1 MAQVTSTLQDEAADL
16 AASGKSPKSILTGKM
31 MGATSGAQWNAPLQG
46 GKVVGDVTFGGT
58 RELDFDK
65 HSERAFKAEA
75 SLRSAVKRGY
85 EDPQGVIKGLNPS
98 FLEAYPMF
106 MQTPQ
111 QRTDPAFAAL
121 QEQVA
126 ILSAEL
132 GKNFTS
138 AGPNNTAPSLTP
150 FDLEA
155 PSHLIYWFETPLRS
169 KIAREPGKG
178 TSHRTKVITGVSG
191 SQTGG
196 ADGNIIDISTSEITS
211 FASWPGSLPSSGLQ
225 AGDDVNINYKF
236 MGLTESLSWL
246 AQFAGVGFE
255 DISAL
260 ANLVLMQEFQF
271 GEEYLN
277 IAGTATALN
286 APTHAC
292 TARDAATGETAIS
305 GVTQGDIWVSV
316 TASNYYGETVGS
328 SIASCAVA
336 AGKVVDVVITPHAN
350 DAAQQ
355 YTVYVGTTSTNP
367 TRTGVF
373 FYAKSGATKVTIQGA
388 LPTAGANPP
397 SADTGTSG
405 TNRWEG
411 ILSVMS
417 GKAQAN
423 SVYPSGFQGGYFN
436 GAVSD
441 VLNLTQINTALQQ
454 VFNGSGAFRASPEEL
469 FCDGIDAK
477 NLSDDVA
484 TNGSGTNYQ
493 LLIDQN
499 QMAGVIHG
507 TAVSQLVNPITRRL
521 LNVTVH
527 PGWLQGTAF
536 MTQWT
541 TPNAA
546 RNANVWEM
554 RMVQDLLSVAWPVID
569 PTYRYSMFE
578 YGTFF
583 AQAPQ
588 YAALLGGLQ
597 KTTAAAGGTFS

>member
-1 MAQVTSTLQDEAADL
+1 MAQVTATLNDEAADL

-31 MGATSGAQWNAPLQG
+31 MGATSGASWNEKLSG
-46 GKVVGDVTFGGT
+46 GKQVGDFTFGGV
-58 RELDFDK
+58 REQDSEK
-65 HSERAFKAEA
+65 HMDRAFKAEQ

-85 EDPQGVIKGLNPS
+85 EDPASVIKGLNPS

-106 MQTPQ
+106 MQTSPQ
-111 QRTDPAFAAL
+111 RSDPAFQAL
-121 QEQVA
+121 QDQVA

-150 FDLEA
+150 FDLEN
-155 PSHLIYWFETPLRS
+155 PSHLIYWFETPLRA
-169 KIAREPGKG
+169 KISREPGKG

-196 ADGNIIDISTSEITS
+196 ADGNIIDISFSEQTS
-211 FASWPGSLPSSGLQ
+211 FSSWPGTLPSSGLQ

-236 MGLTESLSWL
+236 MGLSESLSWL

-255 DISAL
+255 DISSL

-277 IAGTATALN
+277 VAGTATALN
-286 APTHAC
+286 APTHAA
-292 TARDAATGETAIS
+292 TARAATTSETAIT
-305 GVTQGDIWVSV
+305 GVTTDVWVAV
-316 TASNYYGETVGS
+316 TAKNYYGETVS
-328 SIASCAVA
+328 STIASVA
-336 AGKVVDVVITPHAN
+336 WSATDVVDVVITPHAN

-355 YTVYVGTTSTNP
+355 YSIYVGTTSTNP
-367 TRTGVF
+367 TRTGMF
-373 FYAKSGATKVTIQGA
+373 LYSTSGATKVTIQGA
-388 LPTAGANPP
+388 LPTAGAVAP

-405 TNRWEG
+405 SNRWEG
-411 ILSVMS
+411 ILSVLS
-417 GKAQAN
+417 GKAAAN
-423 SVYPSGFQGGYFN
+423 GIYPTDFKGGYFN
-436 GAVSD
+436 GAVQD
-441 VLNLTQINTALQQ
+441 VLNLNVINKALQS
-454 VFNGSGAFRASPEEL
+454 VYNGPGAFRASPEEL
-469 FCDGIDAK
+469 FCDGIDAT
-477 NLSDDVA
+477 NLSADVA
-484 TNGSGTNYQ
+484 KNGSGTNYQ
-493 LLIDQN
+493 LLIEQG

-507 TAVSQLVNPITRRL
+507 TAVSQLVNPVTRRL

-597 KTTAAAGGTFS
+597 KTTAAAGGTYS

>member
-1 MAQVTSTLQDEAADL
+1 MAQVTSTIGDEAADL

-31 MGATSGAQWNAPLQG
+31 MGATSGASWNAPLTG
-46 GKVVGDVTFGGT
+46 GKQVGDFTFGGA
-58 RELDFDK
+58 REQDFES
-65 HSERAFKAEA
+65 HSEKARKAEA
-75 SLRSAVKRGY
+75 SLRAEVKRGY
-85 EDPQGVIKGLNPS
+85 EDPEGVIKGLNPS

-106 MQTPQ
+106 MQTSPQ
-111 QRTDPAFAAL
+111 RSDPAFAAL
-121 QEQVA
+121 QAQVEL
-126 ILSAEL
+126 LSAEL

-150 FDLEA
+150 FDLEN
-155 PSHLIYWFETPLRS
+155 PSHLIYWFETPLRA
-169 KIAREPGKG
+169 KISREPGKG

-196 ADGNIIDISTSEITS
+196 ADGNVIDISFSEQTS
-211 FASWPGSLPSSGLQ
+211 FASWPGTLPSSGLQ

-236 MGLTESLSWL
+236 MGLSESLSWL

-255 DISAL
+255 DISSL

-286 APTHAC
+286 APTFAA
-292 TARDAATGETAIS
+292 TARAATPSETAIT
-305 GVTQGDIWVSV
+305 GVSQGDVWITV
-316 TASNYYGETVGS
+316 TAKNYYGETVGATRAATAWS
-328 SIASCAVA
+328 STDVI
-336 AGKVVDVVITPHAN
+336 DVVITPHAN

-355 YTVYVGTTSTNP
+355 YSVYVGTTSTDP
-367 TRTGVF
+367 TRTGVYL
-373 FYAKSGATKVTIQGA
+373 YATSGATKVTIQGA

-405 TNRWEG
+405 SNRWEG
-411 ILSVMS
+411 ILSVLS

-436 GAVSD
+436 GAVQD
-441 VLNLTQINTALQQ
+441 VLNLNVINKALQS
-454 VFNGSGAFRASPEEL
+454 VFNGPGAFRASPEEL
-469 FCDGIDAK
+469 FCDGIDAT
-477 NLSDDVA
+477 NLSEDVA
-484 TNGSGTNYQ
+484 KNGSGTNYQ
-493 LLIDQN
+493 LLIEQG

-507 TAVSQLVNPITRRL
+507 TAVSQLVNPVTRRL
-521 LNVTVH
+521 LNITVH

-597 KTTAAAGGTFS
+597 KTTAAQGGTYS

>member
-1 MAQVTSTLQDEAADL
+1 MAQVTSTIGDEAADL

-31 MGATSGAQWNAPLQG
+31 MGATSGASWNEKLSG
-46 GKVVGDVTFGGT
+46 GKQVGDFTFGGV
-58 RELDFDK
+58 REQDSEK
-65 HSERAFKAEA
+65 HMDRAFKAEQ
-75 SLRSAVKRGY
+75 SLRAAVKQGY
-85 EDPQGVIKGLNPS
+85 EDPASVIKGLNPS

-106 MQTPQ
+106 MQTSPQ
-111 QRTDPAFAAL
+111 RSDPAFQAL
-121 QEQVA
+121 QDQVA

-150 FDLEA
+150 FDLEN
-155 PSHLIYWFETPLRS
+155 PSHLIYWFETPLRA
-169 KIAREPGKG
+169 KISREPGKG

-196 ADGNIIDISTSEITS
+196 ADGNVVDISFSEQTS
-211 FASWPGSLPSSGLQ
+211 FSSWPGTLPSSGLQ

-236 MGLTESLSWL
+236 MGLSESLSWL

-255 DISAL
+255 DISSL

-286 APTHAC
+286 APTHAS
-292 TARDAATGETAIS
+292 TERAATASETAIS
-305 GVTQGDIWVSV
+305 GETTNVWACV
-316 TASNYYGETVGS
+316 TATNYYGETVNS
-328 SIASCAVA
+328 TIASVAVS
-336 AGKVVDVVITPHAN
+336 GSEVVDVVITPHAN

-355 YTVYVGTTSTNP
+355 YKVYVGTGTASP
-367 TRTGVF
+367 SRTGMF
-373 FYAKSGATKVTIQGA
+373 LYSTSGATKVTIQGA
-388 LPTAGANPP
+388 LPTAGSVPP
-397 SADTGTSG
+397 TADTGTSG
-405 TNRWEG
+405 SNRWEG
-411 ILSVMS
+411 ILSVLS
-417 GKAQAN
+417 GKAAAN
-423 SVYPSGFQGGYFN
+423 GIYPTDFKGGYFN
-436 GAVSD
+436 GAVQD
-441 VLNLTQINTALQQ
+441 VLNLNVINKALQS
-454 VFNGSGAFRASPEEL
+454 VYNGPGAFRASPEEL
-469 FCDGIDAK
+469 FCDGIDAT
-477 NLSDDVA
+477 NLSADVA
-484 TNGSGTNYQ
+484 KNGSGTNYQ
-493 LLIDQN
+493 LLIEQG

-507 TAVSQLVNPITRRL
+507 TAVSQLVNPVTRRL

-597 KTTAAAGGTFS
+597 KTTAAAGGTYS

>member
-1 MAQVTSTLQDEAADL
+1 MAQVASTLIDEAADL

-31 MGATSGAQWNAPLQG
+31 MGATSGASYNSALTG
-46 GKVVGDVTFGGT
+46 GKTVGDFTFGGV
-58 RELDFDK
+58 RELDTTT
-65 HSERAFKAEA
+65 HMENARKAEI
-75 SLRSAVKRGY
+75 SLRSEVRRGY
-85 EDPQGVIKGLNPS
+85 EDPAGVIKGLNPS

-106 MQTPQ
+106 MQSPQ
-111 QRTDPAFAAL
+111 RSDPAFVAL

-126 ILSAEL
+126 MLSAEL

-150 FDLEA
+150 FDLEN
-155 PSHLIYWFETPLRS
+155 PSHLIYWFETPLRAKVS
-169 KIAREPGKG
+169 REPGKG
-178 TSHRTKVITGVSG
+178 TSHRTKVITGISG

-196 ADGNIIDISTSEITS
+196 VDGNIIDISFAETTS
-211 FASWPGSLPSSGLQ
+211 FATFPATLPGSGLQ

-236 MGLTESLSWL
+236 MGLSESLSWL

-255 DISAL
+255 DISSL

-277 IAGTATALN
+277 IAGTATALK
-286 APTHAC
+286 APTHVA
-292 TARDAATGETAIS
+292 TARTAAAGETAIS
-305 GVTQGDIWVSV
+305 GSTQGDVWIAV
-316 TASNYYGETVGS
+316 TARNYYGET
-328 SIASCAVA
+328 IASTSLAVA
-336 AGKVVDVVITPHAN
+336 WTSGQVIDVVITPGAN
-350 DAAQQ
+350 DAVQQ
-355 YTVYVGTTSTNP
+355 YSVYVGTTSTDP
-367 TRTGVF
+367 TAAGRFLYST
-373 FYAKSGATKVTIQGA
+373 SGATKVTVQGA
-388 LPTAGANPP
+388 VPTAGHTAPTVD
-397 SADTGTSG
+397 SGTSG
-405 TNRWEG
+405 SNRWEG

-417 GKAQAN
+417 GKAAAN
-423 SVYPSGFQGGYFN
+423 SVYPTGFQGGYFN
-436 GAVSD
+436 GNVQD
-441 VLNLTQINTALQQ
+441 VLNLNAINKALQG
-454 VFNGSGAFRASPEEL
+454 VYNGPGAFRASPEEL
-469 FCDGIDAK
+469 FCDGIDAT
-477 NLSDDVA
+477 NLSADVA
-484 TNGSGTNYQ
+484 KNGSGTNYQ
-493 LLIDQN
+493 LLIEQG

-546 RNANVWEM
+546 RNSNVWEM

-597 KTTAAAGGTFS
+597 QKTASVGGTFA